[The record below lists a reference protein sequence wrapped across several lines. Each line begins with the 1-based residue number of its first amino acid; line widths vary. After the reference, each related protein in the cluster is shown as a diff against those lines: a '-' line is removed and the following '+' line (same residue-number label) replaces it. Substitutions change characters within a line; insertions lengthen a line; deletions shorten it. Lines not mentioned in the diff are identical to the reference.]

1 MPCNRLTSSAA
12 FSKSERTFLISSN
25 VFCRK
30 RPLGDTSL
38 ETETSASVTN
48 GLFSAGITVV
58 IRLDLVMSSPNK
70 TIIFCDTAVVLPAK
84 TSLQFG
90 DVFAYAANA
99 VKSEKITDQ
108 PVATSPVVVRVF
120 ILITPLSFGAIH

>member
-1 MPCNRLTSSAA
+1 M
-12 FSKSERTFLISSN
+12 
-25 VFCRK
+25 
-30 RPLGDTSL
+30 
-38 ETETSASVTN
+38 
-48 GLFSAGITVV
+48 
-58 IRLDLVMSSPNK
+58 
-70 TIIFCDTAVVLPAK
+70 LPAK